1 MAYARAVKRFFDWC
15 EEFRLQLHAIE
26 RITVAAYVE
35 QLGGTVAKPTV
46 K

>member
-1 MAYARAVKRFFDWC
+1 MAYGRASGSSTGARSSG
-15 EEFRLQLHAIE
+15 LQLHAIE
-26 RITVAAYVE
+26 PITVAAYVE

>member
-1 MAYARAVKRFFDWC
+1 MAYGRAVKRFFDWC
-15 EEFRLQLHAIE
+15 EEFRAPAP
-26 RITVAAYVE
+26 RDRTDDAAYVE